1 MKPTPEGWPRISSC
15 LFYEDASA
23 AIDWLERV
31 FGFQTRL
38 KVEGAGN
45 TIEHSELVY
54 GDGVIVVG
62 SAGRRPMHASPRQHH
77 GANTQSLMIYVDDVD
92 AHCAHARA
100 AGATILQEPETKNYG
115 EDWGT
120 NRGYGAADP
129 EGHHW
134 WFTQRV
140 KGPA

>member
-1 MKPTPEGWPRISSC
+1 MKPLPEGWPRISSSI
-15 LFYEDASA
+15 FYEDAPA

-38 KVEGAGN
+38 KVEGADN
-45 TIEHSELVY
+45 TIVHSELVY
-54 GDGVIVVG
+54 GDGVIMVG
-62 SAGRRPMHASPRQHH
+62 STHKRFTYASPKPH
-77 GANTQSLMIYVDDVD
+77 GGINTQNLMVYVDDVD

-115 EDWGT
+115 DDWGT
-120 NRGYGAADP
+120 NRSYGVTDP

-140 KGPA
+140 SAPV

>member
-1 MKPTPEGWPRISSC
+1 MKPLPEGWPRICSGI
-15 LFYEDASA
+15 FYEDAPA

-54 GDGVIVVG
+54 GDGVIMVG
-62 SAGRRPMHASPRQHH
+62 STQKRAFHGSPKQHQ
-77 GANTQSLMIYVDDVD
+77 GMNTQYLMVHVDDVD
-92 AHCAHARA
+92 AHCAHARD
-100 AGATILQEPETKNYG
+100 AGATITQEPETKNYG
-115 EDWGT
+115 DDWGT
-120 NRGYGAADP
+120 NRSYGATDP

-140 KGPA
+140 TSPG